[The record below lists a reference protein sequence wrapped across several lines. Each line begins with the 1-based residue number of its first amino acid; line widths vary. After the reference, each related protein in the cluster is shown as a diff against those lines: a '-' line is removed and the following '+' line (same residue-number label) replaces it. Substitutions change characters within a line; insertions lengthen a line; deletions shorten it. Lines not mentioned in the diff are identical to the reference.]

1 MHIIMSDRFREG
13 FIEQLEKISK
23 RIGKNNIELLKN
35 QRISKTDKLGY
46 PREPKG
52 KNVVVIS

>member
-1 MHIIMSDRFREG
+1 MHILMNDKFREG

-46 PREPKG
+46 FRKPKG